1 VADTPRV
8 CVVAHAHPR
17 EKQGGG
23 QAAAHRQ
30 FLALRAAGWAARF
43 LAATDAPAPPAAAAP
58 GEASYP
64 VAGMAPDQLAW
75 REASRREALLERLL
89 AERAEVYH
97 FHHYWRVGA
106 DLILALRRAR
116 PDARLVM
123 TFHEMLAIC
132 LNHGQMVRTGGREL
146 CAEATPARCLAC
158 FPGEREARLVI
169 RKALLLEAFAA
180 LDAAIF
186 PSEFLRTRYAA
197 WGLRGPA
204 AQVLENPLTPAMLAA
219 PRAAL
224 ATPGIE
230 ERFAFFGQATP
241 YKGLDVLLPA
251 FARVLAERPGAHLA
265 VHGVTAAAVLAIFP
279 ALAPL
284 LGALGRAVSF
294 TGPYAAEEVLGFM
307 RLAGWV
313 VVPSTWWENSPMVIQ
328 EAKRAGT
335 PLIVSDIGGMAE
347 KVRPGLDG
355 LHFRHASEADLAR
368 AMLEAAEPGRR
379 AAMAAT
385 LADVAGMDAFLDG
398 LRRAYASPA

>member
-1 VADTPRV
+1 MAERPRV
-8 CVVAHAHPR
+8 CVVAHAHPGATR
-17 EKQGGG
+17 GGG

-30 FLALRAAGWAARF
+30 FLALREAGWDARF
-43 LAATDAPAPPAAAAP
+43 LAAQAEARPARLGP
-58 GEASYP
+58 GEALYP
-64 VAGMAPDQLAW
+64 VTGMAPDELAW
-75 REASRREALLERLL
+75 RDTSQREALLARLL
-89 AERAEVYH
+89 AEDAGVYH
-97 FHHYWRVGA
+97 FHHHWRVGA

-132 LNHGQMVRTGGREL
+132 LNHGQMVRTQGRDL
-146 CAEATPARCLAC
+146 CEEATPARCLAC

-169 RKALLLEAFAA
+169 RKALLLEALGA

-186 PSEFLRTRYAA
+186 PSEFLRARFEA

-204 AQVLENPLTPAMLAA
+204 AQVLENPLAPAMLAA

-230 ERFAFFGQATP
+230 ERFAFFGQPTP

-251 FARVLAERPGAHLA
+251 FARFAAERPGAHLA
-265 VHGVTAAAVLAIFP
+265 VHGVTADAALGMFP
-279 ALAPL
+279 SLAPL
-284 LGALGRAVSF
+284 VASLGRAVSF
-294 TGPYAAEEVLGFM
+294 TGAYAAREVLDFM

-313 VVPSTWWENSPMVIQ
+313 VVPSVWWENSPMVIQ

-355 LHFRHASEADLAR
+355 LHFRRGSVEDLVR
-368 AMLEAAEPGRR
+368 AMQEAAAPARR
-379 AAMAAT
+379 AALAAT
-385 LADVAGMDAFLDG
+385 LADVDGMDAFLEG
-398 LRRAYASPA
+398 LSRAYASPA